1 MRSNAQIR
9 ISPIRLIGQN
19 DEQIGIVETE
29 KAIGLAREAGLDL
42 VEVAPSA
49 RPPVCRIM
57 DFGKWKYRQKKHHK
71 KHHEQ
76 QLKEVRIR
84 PKTDS
89 HDRAV
94 KLKRAIRFL
103 RKGDKVQ
110 FTMMFRGRERAHR
123 EIGITIFRRIIAE
136 FGEQVK
142 VERPPSMD
150 GRHMI
155 MILAPIK
162 GAFEDAEPD
171 GKTEGPDKREKPKKT
186 TPRPA
191 PEEKPPAE
199 PDIVMEAEQVPAVQ
213 ASTEQA
219 PAEQTPGEQTP
230 GEQAPAEQAPAEQA
244 PAEQAPAEQPA
255 EET

>member
-29 KAIGLAREAGLDL
+29 EALRRARDAGLDL

-84 PKTDS
+84 PKTDT

-94 KLKRAIRFL
+94 KLNRAIRFL

-123 EIGITIFRRIIAE
+123 EIGIDIFRGIIAE
-136 FGEQVK
+136 FGEGVK

-150 GRHMI
+150 GRHMV
-155 MILAPIK
+155 MILAPVK
-162 GAFEDAEPD
+162 GAFEDAEPE
-171 GKTEGPDKREKPKKT
+171 GKTAGPHKSKKPKKT
-186 TPRPA
+186 TVPPA
-191 PEEKPPAE
+191 PAKEPPA
-199 PDIVMEAEQVPAVQ
+199 A
-213 ASTEQA
+213 ASTTA
-219 PAEQTPGEQTP
+219 GAEQTPT
-230 GEQAPAEQAPAEQA
+230 EQA
-244 PAEQAPAEQPA
+244 A

>member
-29 KAIGLAREAGLDL
+29 EALRRAQEAGLDL
-42 VEVAPSA
+42 VEVAPNA

-89 HDRAV
+89 HDREV
-94 KLKRAIRFL
+94 KLNRAIRFF

-123 EIGITIFRRIIAE
+123 EIGITIFRGIIAE
-136 FGEQVK
+136 FGEQIK

-155 MILAPIK
+155 MILTPIK
-162 GAFEDAEPD
+162 GAFEGAEPA
-171 GKTEGPDKREKPKKT
+171 GKTAGPDKSEKPKKT
-186 TPRPA
+186 TGRPA
-191 PEEKPPAE
+191 PQEKPPAQ
-199 PDIVMEAEQVPAVQ
+199 PDVVLETEQIPAVQ
-213 ASTEQA
+213 ASTEQVPAEQTPTEQTPVEQA
-219 PAEQTPGEQTP
+219 PAEQTP
-230 GEQAPAEQAPAEQA
+230 
-244 PAEQAPAEQPA
+244 AEQPA
-255 EET
+255 KET

>member
-29 KAIGLAREAGLDL
+29 EAIRQAREAGLDL

-84 PKTDS
+84 PKTDV
-89 HDRAV
+89 HDREV
-94 KLKRAIRFL
+94 KLKRAIRFF

-123 EIGITIFRRIIAE
+123 EIGITIFRAIIAE
-136 FGEQVK
+136 FGEHVK

-155 MILAPIK
+155 MILAPGK
-162 GAFEDAEPD
+162 GAFEDAVPEGKSEEP
-171 GKTEGPDKREKPKKT
+171 GKSEKPKKT
-186 TPRPA
+186 DRRPA
-191 PEEKPPAE
+191 PEGKTPTE
-199 PDIVMEAEQVPAVQ
+199 PDVATQAEQVPAVQ
-213 ASTEQA
+213 ASMPQTSAEQA
-219 PAEQTPGEQTP
+219 PAKPTPTEQT
-230 GEQAPAEQAPAEQA
+230 PAEQAPVE
-244 PAEQAPAEQPA
+244 PTPAEQPA
-255 EET
+255 EEN